1 MDVVDDGDLD
11 DPDGNMYQD
20 DSIADFSEPVITMHF
35 KMVMTIMGV
44 VVMLIM

>member
-11 DPDGNMYQD
+11 DPDGDMYQD
-20 DSIADFSEPVITMHF
+20 DNIADNRKPVITMHF